1 MNIDYSAFEGIEVS
15 GHVHTVMSRG
25 RVIVENDSYTGSPGD
40 GQYLRRGLCD
50 YLV

>member
-1 MNIDYSAFEGIEVS
+1 MSGIEVN

-25 RVIVENDSYTGSPGD
+25 RVIVENDTYTGSPGD